1 MADQRL
7 VHVGLAGE
15 GDDLRRGGWRVG
27 CSDVAERPGGDE
39 ALFEADAPI
48 ERIHL
53 EGAERAAAEGLAV
66 VVFLEHTEWVGA
78 EAVPN
83 LGLRSDVV
91 AEDGH
96 VADAGAGLRP
106 VFRDDVFSV
115 GLVVEEIVD
124 GAGDNEVHV

>member
-15 GDDLRRGGWRVG
+15 GDDLRRGGGRVG
-27 CSDVAERPGGDE
+27 CPDVAQWPGGNE
-39 ALFEADAPI
+39 ALFESDAPFQG
-48 ERIHL
+48 IHVETP
-53 EGAERAAAEGLAV
+53 EGAAAEGLAI
-66 VVFLEHTEWVGA
+66 VVFFEHAEWIGA

-96 VADAGAGLRP
+96 VSDALAGLGP
-106 VFRDDVFSV
+106 VFGDDVVRLGF
-115 GLVVEEIVD
+115 VVEKIID
-124 GAGDNEVHV
+124 RAGDNEVHV